1 MKHFRVLVA
10 PDKFKGNMTAMEV
23 CETIKTGFL
32 EGMPEAELTLLPM
45 ADGGEGTVDSLTRAG
60 KGIFHKALV
69 TGPLGEKVEATYG
82 LIEENGKKT
91 GIMEMSSASGLALV
105 PPGKKDI
112 FSASTRGTGELIRHI
127 LDAGAEKIV
136 IGIGGSATNDGGG
149 GCAQALGFRLLD
161 AEGKEIPPGPAG
173 LLKLASIDKSKADNR
188 LSRTDILVACDVKNP
203 LLGPE
208 GATRVYGPQKGAEEK
223 DFPLLEKALENLAAL
238 WKKENMA
245 ENVTEEGDGA
255 AGGLGAGLRAFCGAK
270 RVSGALLV
278 MSVLGFEE
286 KLKECDL
293 LILGEGCTDSQTES
307 GKICSEAAAV
317 ARKHNKPFLLLSGA
331 LRGKRED
338 FARNFPLSFSTST
351 GAHSS
356 LEEAIAAGKED
367 LAFTARNIA
376 ELIKTFGKI

>member
-1 MKHFRVLVA
+1 MKPFRVLVA
-10 PDKFKGNMTAMEV
+10 PDKFKGNMSAMEV
-23 CETIKTGFL
+23 CETIRDGFR

-60 KGIFHKALV
+60 NGSFHKAVV
-69 TGPLGEKVEATYG
+69 TGPLGGKVEAIYG
-82 LIEENGKKT
+82 LIEEDGKKT
-91 GIMEMSSASGLALV
+91 GIMEMASASGLALI
-105 PPGKKDI
+105 PKEKRDI
-112 FSASTRGTGELIRHI
+112 FSATTYGTGELIRHI
-127 LDAGAEKIV
+127 LDAGAGKLV
-136 IGIGGSATNDGGG
+136 IGIGGSATNDGGA

-161 AEGKEIPPGPAG
+161 GEGKEIPPGPAG
-173 LLKLASIDKSKADNR
+173 LLQLASIDKSQADPR
-188 LSRTDILVACDVKNP
+188 LAQTEFLVACDVKNP

-208 GATRVYGPQKGAEEK
+208 GATRVYGPQKGAKEE
-223 DFPLLEKALENLAAL
+223 DFLKLEEALGRLAAL
-238 WKKENMA
+238 WKKEGMA

-270 RVSGALLV
+270 KVSGAQLV
-278 MSVLGFEE
+278 MEVLKFEE
-286 KLKECDL
+286 KVKECDL

-307 GKICSEAAAV
+307 GKICSEAAGIAAKYSKRV
-317 ARKHNKPFLLLSGA
+317 LLLSGA

-338 FARNFPLSFSTST
+338 FARSFPIAFSTST

-376 ELIKTFGKI
+376 KLIQSFR